1 MSIVSDILP
10 ELTENFQ
17 KILVT
22 TNAPESMRLRGIIFS
37 ARPCCAESE
46 VNYLLGDEI

>member
-10 ELTENFQ
+10 ELAENFR

-22 TNAPESMRLRGIIFS
+22 TNAPEPMRLRGVVFKPQGRA
-37 ARPCCAESE
+37 ARNPKSTIC
-46 VNYLLGDEI
+46 